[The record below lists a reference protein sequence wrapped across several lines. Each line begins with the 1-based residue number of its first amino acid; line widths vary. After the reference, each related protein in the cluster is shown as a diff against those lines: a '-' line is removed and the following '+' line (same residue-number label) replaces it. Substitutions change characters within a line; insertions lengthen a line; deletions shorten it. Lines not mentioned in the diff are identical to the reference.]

1 MSQAHD
7 PEHLS
12 HRWFGKASKE
22 LAEAERRVIES
33 ASARRPVSRDVNAGF
48 STASTFGERLADRV
62 AAFGGSWVFI
72 SLFGLCLF
80 VWTGLNLLLRKEA
93 FDPYPFIFLN
103 LVLSMLAAVQA
114 PIIMMSQN
122 RQATRDRFDA
132 ANDYQ
137 VNLKAEIEI
146 MALHEKLD
154 EMRDRQMQE
163 LILRQQEQIELLT
176 QMMKRQAD
184 DKPA

>member
-12 HRWFGKASKE
+12 HRWFGKASRE

-48 STASTFGERLADRV
+48 NTASTFGERLADRV
-62 AAFGGSWVFI
+62 ASFGGSWVFI

-122 RQATRDRFDA
+122 RQATRDRLDA

-154 EMRDRQMQE
+154 EMRDRQMQD
-163 LILRQQEQIELLT
+163 LILRQQEQIEILT

-184 DKPA
+184 EKPA